1 MATDIP
7 DDERE
12 EIKLTLDVILL
23 ALDWNRKTFAS
34 KTGINRS
41 NVSKI
46 ANGQRRAQPRTW
58 RKIEAGT
65 RLPLAEVKAV
75 VPLIRR
81 LRALAAGRLP
91 PARRPAAAAS
101 LARTVGAAVEAAL
114 QREAPLVPPPIVQSV
129 EPPATHPTAADRE
142 LAAELWERLRGRDQS
157 ARLALV
163 EETPKYQT
171 WALAE
176 RLCHESERAAADDP
190 KEAVHLAM
198 LALRLVGVLSGEPA
212 WLCLLAGYVWAF
224 VGNARRVDS
233 GLPGAEEA
241 FRRAWALWK
250 EGAAADTGLLDG
262 SRLLDLE
269 ASLLRA
275 QRKRTAALERL
286 GQALAMHPGRE
297 RRGRILLKKG
307 TVLEQNGCYEE
318 AVEAL
323 REAALWIDREREPRW
338 YFGMR
343 FNSGVCLCHTGRHPE
358 AAALL
363 PELRAFT
370 DSGPRSHGI
379 DSWRLRWLEGRIA
392 GGLGTTD
399 EGIAALAEAR
409 TAFAA
414 EEIRYDEALISLEL
428 AGLYLERGRTA
439 EVKELV
445 AAMEPVFRAQGVHE
459 EAQKALALFRRAVE
473 LETVTL
479 ELVRRL
485 VAFLYRA
492 QHDPELRFEA
502 ER

>member
-46 ANGQRRAQPRTW
+46 ANGKRRAQPRTW
-58 RKIEAGT
+58 RKIETGT

-91 PARRPAAAAS
+91 PARRPAVAAS

-114 QREAPLVPPPIVQSV
+114 QREAPPVPPPVVPRV
-129 EPPATHPTAADRE
+129 EVPATRPAAADRE

-157 ARLALV
+157 ARLALG

-176 RLCHESERAAADDP
+176 RLCHESVATAADDP

-198 LALRLVGVLSGEPA
+198 LALRLVEALSGEPA

-233 GLPGAEEA
+233 DLPGAEEA
-241 FRRAWALWK
+241 FRR
-250 EGAAADTGLLDG
+250 
-262 SRLLDLE
+262 
-269 ASLLRA
+269 
-275 QRKRTAALERL
+275 RL
-286 GQALAMHPGRE
+286 G
-297 RRGRILLKKG
+297 
-307 TVLEQNGCYEE
+307 
-318 AVEAL
+318 
-323 REAALWIDREREPRW
+323 
-338 YFGMR
+338 
-343 FNSGVCLCHTGRHPE
+343 S
-358 AAALL
+358 
-363 PELRAFT
+363 
-370 DSGPRSHGI
+370 
-379 DSWRLRWLEGRIA
+379 LEG
-392 GGLGTTD
+392 
-399 EGIAALAEAR
+399 
-409 TAFAA
+409 
-414 EEIRYDEALISLEL
+414 
-428 AGLYLERGRTA
+428 GLYLERGRTA

-445 AAMEPVFRAQGVHE
+445 AAMETVFRAQGVHE

-473 LETVTL
+473 METVTL
-479 ELVRRL
+479 VLVRRL

-492 QHDPELRFEA
+492 QHDPELRFEG

>member
-12 EIKLTLDVILL
+12 EIKLTIDVILL
-23 ALDWNRKTFAS
+23 ALGWNRKTFAS
-34 KTGINRS
+34 KTGIHRS

-46 ANGQRRAQPRTW
+46 ANGKRRPQPRTW
-58 RKIEAGT
+58 RKIETGT

-101 LARTVGAAVEAAL
+101 LAHTVGAAVEAAL
-114 QREAPLVPPPIVQSV
+114 QREAPPVPSPTVQRV
-129 EPPATHPTAADRE
+129 QPPAPRPTAGDRD
-142 LAAELWERLRGRDQS
+142 LAAELWERLRGRDHS

-176 RLCHESERAAADDP
+176 RLCHESVAEAADDP
-190 KEAVHLAM
+190 KEAVRLAM
-198 LALRLVGVLSGEPA
+198 LALRLVEVLSGEPA

-233 GLPGAEEA
+233 DLPGAEEA
-241 FRRAWALWK
+241 FRRAWKLWK
-250 EGAAADTGLLDG
+250 EGAAADAGLLDG

-275 QRKRTAALERL
+275 QRKRAAALERL
-286 GQALAMHPGRE
+286 DQALAMHPAGE
-297 RRGRILLKKG
+297 GRGRVLLKKG
-307 TVLEQNGCYEE
+307 FTLEQMGRYEE

-323 REAALWIDREREPRW
+323 REAALWIDRERQPRW

-343 FNSGVCLCHTGRHPE
+343 FNSGVCLCHTGRHAE

-370 DSGPRSHGI
+370 GAGLRAQGI
-379 DSWRLRWLEGRIA
+379 DPWRLRWLEGRIA
-392 GGLGTTD
+392 GGLGSAD
-399 EGIAALAEAR
+399 EGIEALAEAR

-414 EEIRYDEALISLEL
+414 KEIRYDEALISLEL
-428 AGLYLERGRTA
+428 AGLYLEQGRTA

-445 AAMEPVFRAQGVHE
+445 AVMEPVFRAQGVHV

-492 QHDPELRFEA
+492 QHDLELRFEA
-502 ER
+502 AS